1 MTKENLPP
9 EPTRESFLPAPGD
22 DHYELYKNVREAIS
36 SLPIYFRT
44 ETHIS
49 GIMATDLHTLNSVLG
64 ATIEEQV
71 VRTLNLIRNTWDPD
85 GSYAL
90 YTFVRQAQ
98 TFPDV
103 LLRKTSTGE
112 ILLGI
117 ELKGWYL
124 LAKEAEPSLRFQVT
138 SAACA
143 KRDLIVVVPWV
154 LGNVLSGSPI
164 LFEPFVESAKYA
176 AEYRNYHWQHIRKTK
191 QSTRIDIPNGA
202 SPYPPKTAQIL
213 DKPHADGGGNFGR
226 LARTGLMETYRQK
239 LNKVQLCGIEVVY
252 WREFLKTFQES
263 TTEAKARSALE
274 QLRQRVQQ
282 AGDIPSPKAQAALA
296 IVAEL
301 ERLLEVSE

>member
-1 MTKENLPP
+1 MTEENRPP
-9 EPTRESFLPAPGD
+9 EPTRESFLPAPND
-22 DHYELYKNVREAIS
+22 AHYRLYMNVREAIS

-49 GIMATDLHTLNSVLG
+49 GILATDLHTLNSVLG

-202 SPYPPKTAQIL
+202 SPYPSKAEQIL
-213 DKPHADGGGNFGR
+213 DKPQADGGGNFGR